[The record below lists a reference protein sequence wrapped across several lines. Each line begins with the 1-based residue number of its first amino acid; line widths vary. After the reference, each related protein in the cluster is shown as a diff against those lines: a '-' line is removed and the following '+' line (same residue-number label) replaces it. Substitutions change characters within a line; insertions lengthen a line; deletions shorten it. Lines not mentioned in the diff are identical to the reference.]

1 MTRFEQFQQNV
12 QRWATER
19 GIYEHST
26 ALAQALKAVSEV
38 GELCDAVIKNDRD
51 ALVDAI
57 GDTAVCLVNLGAMLQ
72 APVVLNDKQ
81 YAYTLHEHAAD
92 VAQTVGDIAGC
103 FYAQCHEFVSAHITE
118 ALAALRMTA
127 RVAELDFDDCC
138 ESAWQTIKDRKGRM
152 VAGGAFVKEGEADP
166 KLVAAVNLQGLER
179 CDAEGC
185 SNSRMLFSRSCPEH
199 QSHD

>member
-51 ALVDAI
+51 ALIDSI
-57 GDTAVCLVNLGAMLQ
+57 GDTAVCLVN
-72 APVVLNDKQ
+72 
-81 YAYTLHEHAAD
+81 
-92 VAQTVGDIAGC
+92 
-103 FYAQCHEFVSAHITE
+103 VSAMAGFVYRPSDEEPDETLQDAAATVAWRVGAVAGSLNPTLIAYARQDLDW
-118 ALAALRMTA
+118 ALDHLRALSVTA
-127 RVAELDFDDCC
+127 GLDFDDCC

-152 VAGGAFVKEGEADP
+152 VAGGAFVKEGE
-166 KLVAAVNLQGLER
+166 
-179 CDAEGC
+179 
-185 SNSRMLFSRSCPEH
+185 
-199 QSHD
+199 

>member
-51 ALVDAI
+51 ALIDSI
-57 GDTAVCLVNLGAMLQ
+57 GDTAVCIVNVAHFLSHTFDPGHFDPENLLSHDHFRA
-72 APVVLNDKQ
+72 AAEAARVVGTLSHQVSTAHNMMASFDND
-81 YAYTLHEHAAD
+81 
-92 VAQTVGDIAGC
+92 GC
-103 FYAQCHEFVSAHITE
+103 DRAIT
-118 ALAALRMTA
+118 ALREFCLC
-127 RVAELDFDDCC
+127 RGLDFDDCC

-152 VAGGAFVKEGEADP
+152 VSGGAFVKEGE
-166 KLVAAVNLQGLER
+166 
-179 CDAEGC
+179 
-185 SNSRMLFSRSCPEH
+185 
-199 QSHD
+199 